1 MKPFRIFLLLAC
13 LLMSMTA
20 VTSAAMPDISA
31 DKTKFDPLTMTYEL
45 TGHVRV
51 ATSDR
56 VITAD
61 HAKGTMTTM
70 EVWADGNITLM
81 QDDIVFKG
89 SKLYVNGNA
98 HNADITGGTT
108 YERSTLLI
116 KSDNANFNW
125 DTKLADFSGHV
136 KRTMDGESE
145 TFNHLV
151 YNVMTGEFLTE
162 E

>member
-1 MKPFRIFLLLAC
+1 MKPIRIFLLLAC
-13 LLMSMTA
+13 MLFSLTA
-20 VTSAAMPDISA
+20 AASAAMPDISA

-45 TGHVRV
+45 TGNVRV

-70 EVWADGNITLM
+70 EVWADGRITLM

-89 SKLYVNGNA
+89 
-98 HNADITGGTT
+98 DITGGTT
-108 YERSTLLI
+108 YERSNLVI
-116 KSDNANFNW
+116 KSDNASFNW
-125 DTKLADFSGHV
+125 DTKLADFSGNV
-136 KRTMDGESE
+136 KRTMDGETE
-145 TFNHLV
+145 KFNHLT
-151 YNVMTGEFLTE
+151 YNVMTGEFTVE

>member
-1 MKPFRIFLLLAC
+1 MKPIRIFLLLAC
-13 LLMSMTA
+13 MLFSLTA
-20 VTSAAMPDISA
+20 AASAAMPDISA

-45 TGHVRV
+45 TGNVRV

-70 EVWADGNITLM
+70 EVWADGRITLM

-89 SKLYVNGNA
+89 EKLYVNGNA

-108 YERSTLLI
+108 YERSNLVI
-116 KSDNANFNW
+116 KSDNASFNW
-125 DTKLADFSGHV
+125 DTKLADFSGNV
-136 KRTMDGESE
+136 KRIMDGETE
-145 TFNHLV
+145 KFNHLT
-151 YNVMTGEFLTE
+151 YNVMTGEFTVE